1 MSNIGTVLILSEH
14 TTNSLESLELHQTS
28 PFICEKVT
36 TTPNSDW
43 KKGICI
49 LNTHDRKKE
58 IPDLVSKV
66 GGNASVSHFYSINA
80 TSYLWNITCVCKYT
94 NTVGAEECVLKKYGR
109 WLLDHIQ
116 YPISWSLLLHYN
128 MRKIY
133 KNLVPAAIMLCFR
146 SFFLLTSHWSWWLC
160 CEGGT
165 PSTMAKNIPKL
176 SQYPHENK
184 SIHCGF
190 TKSTLIVS
198 ISKVRGKGQLDCC
211 CFWREEEKLVIQV
224 GESDLMKGFLSI
236 NSFLCKTYKQYNCRG
251 CSKIYTDNDSPSE
264 WSPWKFFLGWSRSS
278 LKKGPFGKYVWKVY
292 VDCGKV
298 YGNWERWSI

>member
-1 MSNIGTVLILSEH
+1 MCFEEIWQMVIGPHSISDILEPFTALQYEEDIQKSGASSNNVMLSIFLPFNQPLVL
-14 TTNSLESLELHQTS
+14 
-28 PFICEKVT
+28 VT
-36 TTPNSDW
+36 LLW
-43 KKGICI
+43 
-49 LNTHDRKKE
+49 
-58 IPDLVSKV
+58 
-66 GGNASVSHFYSINA
+66 GGDTINHG
-80 TSYLWNITCVCKYT
+80 K
-94 NTVGAEECVLKKYGR
+94 
-109 WLLDHIQ
+109 
-116 YPISWSLLLHYN
+116 
-128 MRKIY
+128 
-133 KNLVPAAIMLCFR
+133 
-146 SFFLLTSHWSWWLC
+146 
-160 CEGGT
+160 
-165 PSTMAKNIPKL
+165 KNIPKL

-236 NSFLCKTYKQYNCRG
+236 NSFLCKTYKQYNCRV
-251 CSKIYTDNDSPSE
+251 CSKIYTDNDSTSE